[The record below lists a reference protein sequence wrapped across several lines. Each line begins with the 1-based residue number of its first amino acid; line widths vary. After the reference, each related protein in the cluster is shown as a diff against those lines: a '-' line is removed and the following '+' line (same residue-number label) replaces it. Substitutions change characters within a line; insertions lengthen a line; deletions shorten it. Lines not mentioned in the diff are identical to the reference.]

1 MIIRNAT
8 ILCFQDLSQIK
19 RVDLRIAAGRI
30 VEIVSRITNRD
41 YDGPLQRY

>member
-1 MIIRNAT
+1 VIIRKAT
-8 ILCFQDLSQIK
+8 ILCFQDLSQLK

-30 VEIVSRITNRD
+30 MEIVSRITNRD